1 MKYAKVTLI
10 MPEQIKDIKSGD
22 YALSLLLSI
31 LFHSLLFLLA
41 AFMLNLQFNK
51 PVINAVYLTFP
62 DNETSVKSELKEN
75 LNTQNNQIKPEEIT
89 NEEVTDAYYN
99 FNKSE
104 YDTSNIK
111 RIYRES
117 TLNVSVRYP
126 NGWTYI
132 DQNVK
137 NKLDGVTFWA
147 IQGNYEI
154 PPYVHLEVQDKYIF
168 NPSRYKYKL
177 EHKGNIYYYNEPEEL
192 EGYITQIIYIRTESD
207 EDYSLKLM
215 VKGKETF
222 RSFQPVFFSMAKSL
236 RFGNSLF

>member
-1 MKYAKVTLI
+1 MT
-10 MPEQIKDIKSGD
+10 EQNKNIKLSD
-22 YALSLLLSI
+22 YTISLLLSL
-31 LFHSLLFLLA
+31 LFHSLLFLLI
-41 AFMLNLQFNK
+41 AFIFNLQFNK
-51 PVINAVYLTFP
+51 PVVNAVYLTFLK
-62 DNETSVKSELKEN
+62 NETSSKPDLKGELILQNEEFKLEN
-75 LNTQNNQIKPEEIT
+75 LPKEET
-89 NEEVTDAYYN
+89 TSVDYN
-99 FNKSE
+99 FSNSE
-104 YDTSNIK
+104 FDTSDIK
-111 RIYRES
+111 QIYSES

-126 NGWTYI
+126 NGWTYL

-154 PPYVHLEVQDKYIF
+154 PPYVHLEVQEKYIF
-168 NPSRYKYKL
+168 NPSRYNYKQ

-192 EGYITQIIYIRTESD
+192 EGYITQIIYIRTDSE

-222 RSFQPVFFSMAKSL
+222 KSFQPIFFSMAKSL